1 MKSSS
6 VTYTKFSDYNVHH
19 TAHDNQGIKRVPG
32 IHEVVLQ
39 ITGHTD
45 REKTK
50 RKKNVY
56 KDCPTI

>member
-32 IHEVVLQ
+32 IHEVVLERP
-39 ITGHTD
+39 D
-45 REKTK
+45 RQE
-50 RKKNVY
+50 KNVY
-56 KDCPTI
+56 KDCPAI